1 MTRRRRTVLLTAAV
15 TSAAIAIAI
24 AVGSASTLPVTAA
37 NLQVTSVATT
47 VPVKTCTLTATED
60 AYVDETLLGLIG
72 GGTTLQVRS
81 GLTLALLG
89 ANKRSFLKFDLT
101 SCAIPAVADVRSASL
116 RLKLLSAPSA
126 SRTHNVTRVTG
137 SWSEGTVT
145 WNLQPTVAGSPT
157 ATITTGTTDGAS
169 VQADVRADVASFVAG
184 TATNH
189 GWRLRDASE
198 GSVTAREAT
207 YASREHATA
216 ADRPQLVVTWYD

>member
-1 MTRRRRTVLLTAAV
+1 MTRRRRTVLAAAAV
-15 TSAAIAIAI
+15 AVLAAAVSIAAG
-24 AVGSASTLPVTAA
+24 AASTLPVTAA
-37 NLQVTSVATT
+37 GLQVTSVATT

-89 ANKRSFLKFDLT
+89 ANKRSFVKFDLT

-116 RLKLLSAPSA
+116 RLKLLTAPSA

-137 SWSEGTVT
+137 AWSEGTVT
-145 WNLQPTVAGSPT
+145 WNLQPGVAGAPT
-157 ATITTGTTDGAS
+157 ASITTGAADGAT
-169 VQADVRADVASFVAG
+169 VQADVRTDVASFVAG
-184 TATNH
+184 SATNH

-198 GSVTAREAT
+198 GSATAREAT